1 MNRPKRSHAYLI
13 AFLGTVPLR
22 AAVIRG
28 VVVEALTNRA
38 LARAAVT
45 VQPLS
50 GTPGDTRWSRTDRRG
65 SFAFR
70 SLAPGLYLVSASRTA
85 FMPAQYGQKRWN
97 SAGMPMMLDEV
108 PALFLRIQLH
118 RFSAINGTVVDENDE
133 GLPAHEVLAY
143 RDSKPPE
150 LIARATSDERGVFR
164 LQGLPP
170 GTYVVR
176 TAGGQSEG
184 ASYLPTYAGETAKF
198 DEARTVEV
206 LPDQEA
212 NDIEVRP
219 LVGRLYALSVDVNSV
234 LDASITLVS
243 ETGRRTVKA
252 VSHRFTRLPPG
263 EYEVFAQSPSD
274 PTPGDKIM
282 GACQHISLGSD
293 SSVSLLL
300 RNPSA
305 VVVTGV
311 PANAAAEILLRPA
324 DVAGGGATSVLPV
337 HNGAALI
344 PIGHWE
350 VMLQPPPGFYVSGVS
365 DLRSSSNGWRP
376 DGWQELTSPG
386 KYELR
391 ISVSAGP
398 SSIHGTVKNS
408 DDPVPYAP
416 VYLEAYSLAE
426 GKRVAELRTAA
437 SDVRGQ
443 YRFDDL
449 APGNYRILATFEYLA
464 PDANMMSAAGAQI
477 VTLDAHAELALDL
490 DLYIVP

>member
-1 MNRPKRSHAYLI
+1 MNQRKCSHAYLI
-13 AFLGTVPLR
+13 ALLSTVPLR

-28 VVVEALTNRA
+28 VVVDALANRP
-38 LARAAVT
+38 LARAEVP
-45 VQPLS
+45 VQRLGS
-50 GTPGDTRWSRTDRRG
+50 APGDTRRARTGRRG
-65 SFAFR
+65 SFAFG

-118 RFSAINGTVVDENDE
+118 RFSAINGIVVDENDE

-143 RDSKPPE
+143 RNSKPPG
-150 LIARATSDERGVFR
+150 AMAHATSDERGVFR
-164 LQGLPP
+164 LQGLSP

-176 TAGGQSEG
+176 TAGGQSDE
-184 ASYLPTYAGETAKF
+184 ASYLPTYAEETSKL
-198 DEARTVEV
+198 DEARAVEV

-219 LVGRLYALSVDVNSV
+219 LEGRLYTLSVDLNSA

-243 ETGRRTVKA
+243 ETGRKTVKA

-274 PTPGDKIM
+274 PTPGNKLM
-282 GACQHISLGSD
+282 GAYQRISLGSD

-300 RNPSA
+300 RNASA

-311 PANAAAEILLRPA
+311 PANAAAEIRLRPA
-324 DVAGGGATSVLPV
+324 DVAGGSVTSVLPI
-337 HNGAALI
+337 HNGAAVI

-350 VMLQPPPGFYVSGVS
+350 LMLQPPSGYYVSGLS
-365 DLRSSSNGWRP
+365 DLRPSSSDWRP

-386 KYELR
+386 KYDLR
-391 ISVSAGP
+391 MSVSAGP

-408 DDPVPYAP
+408 DDPVPYVP
-416 VYLEAYSLAE
+416 VYLEAYSLTE
-426 GKRVAELRTAA
+426 GKRVAELRTAI
-437 SDVRGQ
+437 SDMRGQ
-443 YRFDDL
+443 YRFEDL

-464 PDANMMSAAGAQI
+464 PDTSVMSDAGAQI
-477 VTLDAHAELALDL
+477 VTLDAHVDLARDL
-490 DLYIVP
+490 DLYMVP